1 MSERIKCPSCG
12 AALLLPDS
20 LRGSRGTC
28 PRCLAEISFAEAERQ
43 PDAIQAERPE
53 RREELVRGQERGR
66 YGRPDVDVRRDTRGT
81 SVLVILL
88 AVVGGIGVGCMG
100 LGAFAGAESD
110 YSGLL
115 YLAVALLFLAGVSTL
130 IVFLR
135 SKGNPRAVNFRRV
148 AVGTLALAGG
158 LILTMFSVCV
168 FFFIVCLAS
177 IAGMNHH

>member
-28 PRCLAEISFAEAERQ
+28 PRCLAEISIAEAERQ
-43 PDAIQAERPE
+43 PDAIQTERPE

-66 YGRPDVDVRRDTRGT
+66 YGRPDVDVRRDTGGT

-100 LGAFAGAESD
+100 LGTFAGWGMGD
-110 YSGLL
+110 YSGLP
-115 YLAVALLFLAGVSTL
+115 YLAVPLLFLAGVSTL

-158 LILTMFSVCV
+158 LILTMFSVCI
-168 FFFIVCLAS
+168 FFFIVCLGL
-177 IAGMNHH
+177 AGMNHY